1 MKITRGIQPKP
12 LKVVVYGPEGIGK
25 STFASMF
32 PDPLFIDTEGSTAR
46 MDVART
52 ETPTSLA
59 MLMQFLTEIRDNP
72 PGCKT
77 LVIDTIDWAERL
89 CITAVCAKNSKTGIE
104 DFGYGKGYS
113 YVYEEMGRILNL
125 LNDIWERGIH
135 IILTAHAAIRKFEQP
150 DEMGAYDRWEL
161 KLINST
167 KCNSCAMVKEW
178 ADMVLFANYK
188 TFTVAADKDG
198 KKMSKSL
205 GNVVSPEEII
215 KKYGADIC
223 RLWAGSADYH
233 VDVRCSDAIF
243 KQLSQNY
250 LKFRNTARYCL
261 GNLDGFDPNN
271 LVAPADMLELDRWAV
286 TRLNALIEK
295 CAQAYNDYEFL
306 VVTHA
311 VNDFCVVELSNFY
324 LDIIKDRLY
333 CDETDGL
340 ARRSAQTALYLILDT
355 ITKIMAPILCF
366 TGDEIWLAMPHKAGD
381 DDRNVLFNDMNGVFA
396 DYALSADEM
405 AKWEKIIEVRDAV
418 NGALETARAEKKIGK
433 SLEADVALTVPA
445 EDAFLAEMDGAALA
459 DLLIVSKVE
468 VTVGGELA
476 VSVSEA
482 AGTKCPRCWKHSTA
496 ADENGLCPRC
506 ASVIAKCADFG
517 EV

>member
-198 KKMSKSL
+198 KKMKARGGEHVMYTAHTPCWDAKNRFNL
-205 GNVVSPEEII
+205 APELPFDFAQIAHI
-215 KKYGADIC
+215 FGQ
-223 RLWAGSADYH
+223 SAP
-233 VDVRCSDAIF
+233 VPAASA
-243 KQLSQNY
+243 N
-250 LKFRNTARYCL
+250 
-261 GNLDGFDPNN
+261 P
-271 LVAPADMLELDRWAV
+271 APV
-286 TRLNALIEK
+286 
-295 CAQAYNDYEFL
+295 Q
-306 VVTHA
+306 
-311 VNDFCVVELSNFY
+311 
-324 LDIIKDRLY
+324 
-333 CDETDGL
+333 
-340 ARRSAQTALYLILDT
+340 QTAPP
-355 ITKIMAPILCF
+355 APPAPPKPAPP
-366 TGDEIWLAMPHKAGD
+366 EPAP
-381 DDRNVLFNDMNGVFA
+381 
-396 DYALSADEM
+396 LSVSDLE
-405 AKWEKIIEVRDAV
+405 EFQPIE
-418 NGALETARAEKKIGK
+418 NIGI
-433 SLEADVALTVPA
+433 P
-445 EDAFLAEMDGAALA
+445 DGIPPALA
-459 DLLIVSKVE
+459 DLMRQNNVTESEIQLVVGMRGYFPENMPIANYPPDFVQGVLIGAWAQVF
-468 VTVGGELA
+468 GMIQ
-476 VSVSEA
+476 
-482 AGTKCPRCWKHSTA
+482 
-496 ADENGLCPRC
+496 ENRKLP
-506 ASVIAKCADFG
+506 F
-517 EV
+517 